1 MKKVFLCGA
10 LAFSV
15 FCLRAQSPSGNWA
28 DSVFQTLSVDQK
40 IGQLFMPRLDELSET
55 DAERLADYVAEHHIG
70 GILITQGQPVSH
82 VRLIK
87 KLQSK
92 SHLPLLVGIEPAPL
106 SEGLLDSLVSFPPPL
121 ALGSIR
127 NDSLLYKLGKEVAR
141 QLQVLGIHVYFGP
154 NADMD
159 WKDEV
164 YPASL
169 NYFGDSRQRVA
180 TRSRLFVDGL
190 QHHGVMA
197 VITHPFKNQ
206 TFTASTSQS
215 ANLLELTLPDTT
227 VFYPYQHLINAGVGG
242 ILTANLHYHTPSGK
256 QPLPANIAQLYISE
270 IIKKKLGYQGL
281 LFTEVPLL
289 QNWVDKPRPGETEAL
304 AIQVGNDVL
313 IDPLNLSATVRTL
326 KRRLRSDRNFAD
338 QLEEV
343 VKKIITVKYQLGLF
357 NSNQPEEDNLLL
369 KLNSPD
375 AQLLKR
381 TLTHQSISVVNNK
394 DKLLPFRHL
403 SDKKFALIAIGQEV
417 HPALENMLNK
427 YAPFDVFAMRVPAD
441 SAQLHEALAN
451 YDHAVAVVYP
461 QASSFLTEVLPYLY
475 SYRSAAGLTLCHIGD
490 ARQLV
495 LFQDYATLVHAH
507 TPDALTHQ
515 LLPQILFGG
524 IAANGELPLSVSE
537 QLPEGKGEF
546 VNALERFAY
555 TLPEEAGVDSN
566 TLRAIES
573 IAREAID
580 SGATPGCHVLI
591 ARNGKVIYD
600 RSFGWQTYDNQIAV
614 NDQTLYDLAS
624 ITKVSAT
631 LQAIMFLYEHNMIDL
646 NKKASVYLPEL
657 KNSNKKDFTLIDI
670 LTHQA
675 GLWPF
680 LPFWADTMKDSV
692 HMPEYYSYGPS
703 EAYPFP
709 VSENLFASAAMK
721 DSLWNW
727 IVRAKVRPKVNRTP
741 FDYRYSDMG
750 FYILQHLAEKLLNQP
765 IEDFLAQN
773 LYEPLGAFSVG
784 YLPLNRFAP
793 ERIAPTENDRL
804 FRKSLLRGYVH
815 DQGAAMHGGVA
826 GHAGL
831 FSNANDLAKL
841 GQLWLNKGS
850 YGGERIYKPE
860 TVELFTRKQFDTS
873 RRGLGWDKPT
883 PSDWN
888 GPTTLFASNQTFG
901 HTGFTGTCIWVDP
914 AFDLVYVF
922 LSNRVHPNMNNNKL
936 LTANIRPRIQEVIY
950 KAIFNYCQ
958 YR

>member
-15 FCLRAQSPSGNWA
+15 FCLRAQPSTTRWV
-28 DSVFQTLSVDQK
+28 DSLFQTLSVEQK

-70 GILITQGQPVSH
+70 GILITRGQPVSH

-87 KLQSK
+87 KMQSK
-92 SHLPLLVGIEPAPL
+92 SALPLLVGIEPAGL
-106 SEGLLDSLVSFPPPL
+106 AEGLLDSLTYFPPPL
-121 ALGSIR
+121 ALGSVR
-127 NDSLLYKLGKEVAR
+127 NDSLLYALGKEVAR

-159 WKDEV
+159 WQDEI

-169 NYFGDSRQRVA
+169 NFFGDSRQRVA

-206 TFTASTSQS
+206 TFNASTSQN

-227 VFYPYQHLINAGVGG
+227 VFYPYQQLINAGVGG
-242 ILTANLHYHTPSGK
+242 ILTANLHYTTPTGK

-270 IIKKKLGYQGL
+270 IIKKKLSYQGL

-289 QNWVDKPRPGETEAL
+289 QDWVDKPRPGETEAL

-326 KRRLRSDRNFAD
+326 KRRLRNDKKLAS
-338 QLEEV
+338 QLDEV
-343 VKKIITVKYQLGLF
+343 VRKIIAVKYQLGLF
-357 NSNQPEEDNLLL
+357 QNALPNEDNLLL
-369 KLNSPD
+369 RLNTPD

-381 TLTHQSISVVNNK
+381 TLTHQAITVVSNK
-394 DKLLPFRHL
+394 DELLPFRHL
-403 SDKKFALIAIGQEV
+403 SDQKFALLSIGREV
-417 HPALENMLNK
+417 HPALENMLHK
-427 YAPFDVFAMRVPAD
+427 YVPFDAFSMRVPAD
-441 SAQLHEALAN
+441 SSQLREALEK
-451 YDHAVAVVYP
+451 YSRVVVVVYP
-461 QASSFLTEVLPYLY
+461 QASSFLTEVLPQLY
-475 SYRSAAGLTLCHIGD
+475 RYRSDAGLTLCHLGD

-507 TPDALTHQ
+507 TEDALTHQ

-524 IAANGELPLSVSE
+524 IEASGELPLTVSE
-537 QLPEGKGEF
+537 QLAEGKGEF
-546 VNALERFAY
+546 VNTLDRFAY
-555 TLPEEAGVDSN
+555 TLPEDAGVDSQ

-580 SGATPGCHVLI
+580 SGATPGCHVFI
-591 ARNGKVIYD
+591 ARKGKVIYD
-600 RSFGWQTYDNQIAV
+600 RSFGWQTYENQIAV

-624 ITKVSAT
+624 VTKVSAT
-631 LQAIMFLYEHNMIDL
+631 LQAIMFLHERKMIDL

-680 LPFWADTMKDSV
+680 LPFWVDTMKDSV
-692 HMPEYYSYGPS
+692 HMPEYYSYGES
-703 EAYPFP
+703 EAYPYP
-709 VSENLFASAAMK
+709 VSENLFATAAMK

-765 IEDFLAQN
+765 MEDFLAQN
-773 LYEPLGAFSVG
+773 LYEPLGAYTVG
-784 YLPLNRFAP
+784 YLPLNRFDADQ
-793 ERIAPTENDRL
+793 IAPTENDRL
-804 FRKSLLRGYVH
+804 FRKSMLRGYVH

-841 GQLWLNKGS
+841 GQLWLNKGT
-850 YGGERIYKPE
+850 YGGERLYKPE
-860 TVELFTRKQFDTS
+860 TVELFTRRQFDSS

-888 GPTTLFASNQTFG
+888 GPTTLLASNQTFG

-914 AFDLVYVF
+914 QFDLVYVF

-936 LTANIRPRIQEVIY
+936 LTGNIRPRIQEVIY